1 MSFRPLTESL
11 TYDQAK
17 IKVIHEGKD
26 DQKHYYMEGVFIQG
40 GVVNENK
47 RVYPVEQIRKAVDS
61 IKEKINGGYSVM
73 GECDHPQ
80 GLQINLDRVS
90 HMIENMWM
98 DGPDGY
104 GKLKILETPMGKIV
118 STLLKGGC
126 KLGVSSRGAGN
137 VGNDGKVSEFEIVT
151 VDIVAQPS
159 APDAYPKAIYEGLLN
174 MRGGQKLLN
183 LGRDAMYD
191 QVAEKYLAEEIMK
204 IITELRLK

>member
-26 DQKHYYMEGVFIQG
+26 ENKHHYMEGVFIQG

-47 RVYPVEQIRKAVDS
+47 RVYPVDQIQKAVGT
-61 IKEKINGGYSVM
+61 INERLKSGYSVM
-73 GECDHPQ
+73 GEADHPQ
-80 GLQINLDRVS
+80 GLQINIDRVS
-90 HMIENMWM
+90 HMIESMWM

-104 GKLKILETPMGKIV
+104 GKLKVMPTPMGKIV
-118 STLLKGGC
+118 STLLDSGC

-137 VGNDGKVSEFEIVT
+137 VSNEGKVADFEIVT

-174 MRGGQKLLN
+174 MHGGMGLLG
-183 LGRDAMYD
+183 LSRDAMYD
-191 QVAEKYLAEEIMK
+191 RKAEKYFANEITK